1 MASDLAPPTI
11 PRDAVAVDASSLLV
25 ITVLPILPF

>member
-1 MASDLAPPTI
+1 MTSSMAPAFALDLPK
-11 PRDAVAVDASSLLV
+11 VDTPSLLV

>member
-1 MASDLAPPTI
+1 MASFTAPAFSIDLLQVEP
-11 PRDAVAVDASSLLV
+11 SSLLV

>member
-1 MASDLAPPTI
+1 MAPTAF
-11 PRDAVAVDASSLLV
+11 PRDLPAVDTSSLLV